1 VNIPKIFIYITIFA
15 LSMADKITKDMKIA
29 DIVEKCPDSAQ
40 IMMEQGMHCI
50 GCHVSAVETLEQGA
64 KGHGMSDEDID
75 SMVEK
80 INTIGEKKTESSE
93 PEKEETKETEFEEEE
108 TEIIEEPKKGFFKR
122 ILDKL

>member
-1 VNIPKIFIYITIFA
+1 MT
-15 LSMADKITKDMKIA
+15 DKITKDMKIA

-40 IMMEQGMHCI
+40 VMMEHGLHCI

-80 INTIGEKKTESSE
+80 INAIKKTESSE
-93 PEKEETKETEFEEEE
+93 PEKKEETEFEEEE

-122 ILDKL
+122 IFDKL